1 MKKKVI
7 NILDIL
13 VKSILFVFVSYILS
27 SMQMSFKASFL
38 AFLASISDV
47 WMILDYYTS
56 IQSKTNSR
64 FVTVLLIVIC
74 FVAKIIIL
82 YYFGYIKGTISSF

>member
-13 VKSILFVFVSYILS
+13 VKSVLFVFVNYILS
-27 SMQMSFKASFL
+27 SIQMSFKASFL
-38 AFLASISDV
+38 AFLASISNV

-74 FVAKIIIL
+74 FVAKITIL
-82 YYFGYIKGTISSF
+82 YYFGYIKGTIDSF

>member
-13 VKSILFVFVSYILS
+13 VKSVLFVFVNYILS
-27 SMQMSFKASFL
+27 SIQMSFKASFL
-38 AFLASISDV
+38 AFLASISNV

-74 FVAKIIIL
+74 FVAKIFIL
-82 YYFGYIKGTISSF
+82 YYFGYIKGTIASF

>member
-13 VKSILFVFVSYILS
+13 VKSVLFVFVNYILS
-27 SMQMSFKASFL
+27 SIQMSFKASFL
-38 AFLASISDV
+38 AFLASISNV

-82 YYFGYIKGTISSF
+82 YYFGYIKGTIDSF